1 MGVEPVEWGVL
12 IDSSCSCLAVMS
24 KLQARLAQL
33 AFKGKRLQ
41 LMPCARV
48 DIEHYCLGLVVAIKG
63 GESCSYGYLISEHIE

>member
-1 MGVEPVEWGVL
+1 
-12 IDSSCSCLAVMS
+12 MS

-41 LMPCARV
+41 LMPCARG

-63 GESCSYGYLISEHIE
+63 GESCLYGYLISEHIE